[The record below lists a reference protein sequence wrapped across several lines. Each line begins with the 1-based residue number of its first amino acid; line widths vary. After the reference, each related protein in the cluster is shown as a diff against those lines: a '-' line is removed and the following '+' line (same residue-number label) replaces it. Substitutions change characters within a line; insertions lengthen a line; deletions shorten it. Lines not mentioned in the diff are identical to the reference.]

1 MSSSQENKVKFSN
14 LKKTYL
20 RLLSYSLRY
29 KKLLLLSLFSMIFFA
44 ATNAGFL
51 SLIKKITDEG
61 LVEKNQESI
70 AFLPLALFILMI
82 FRAGTNFISNYSLR
96 WVSRKVVEDLR
107 LDVFKNIIFLPAS
120 FFDKIATGNL
130 VSKITM
136 DTEQLTEI
144 VTKVSLDTL
153 RDSLTLIAIL
163 AYMFYLDFILS
174 ICFLTIF
181 PIILYYLKKA
191 SPRLRESGVDAM
203 KAWYQMVRIAEEVIS
218 GQRIVKVFG
227 SYLYELSRFSSYAIR
242 YRKMKTKLA
251 KISGVNSFFVEI
263 ISGVGLALIVFYSM
277 NNFSAG
283 EFAAFATALI
293 MLLAPLRKLTQ
304 INEQIQVGYSYADS
318 VFKIIDERKEL
329 DFGAN
334 KINKTQGNIEFRNVC
349 FSYDGKKNVLNK
361 INFKIKSGEKIA
373 LVGKSGG
380 GKSTIINLIPLF
392 YNLNSGS
399 ILIDGIDTKSL
410 KLADLREQISLVS
423 QDTILFN
430 DSIKNNIAYGK
441 SSSISKIKIAAKS
454 ANASEFIDELPMKY
468 NHIIG
473 DRGVKLSGGQKQ
485 RIAIARAVLKDAPIL
500 LLDEATS
507 SLDSESEKLV
517 QKALDNL
524 MKNRTSIVVA
534 HRLSTILNANK
545 IIVIHNGKVVGIGKH
560 KELLKNNNYYLN
572 IFNKGFN

>member
-20 RLLSYSLRY
+20 RLLSYSLKY
-29 KKLLLLSLFSMIFFA
+29 KKLLLLSLLSMIFFA

-153 RDSLTLIAIL
+153 RDSLTLIAII
-163 AYMFYLDFILS
+163 AYMFYLDFMLS

-191 SPRLRESGVDAM
+191 SPKLRESGVDAM
-203 KAWYQMVRIAEEVIS
+203 KAWYHMVRIAEEVIS

-227 SYLYELSRFSSYAIR
+227 SYFYELSRFSSYATR

-263 ISGVGLALIVFYSM
+263 ISGIGLALIVFYAM

-318 VFKIIDERKEL
+318 VFKIIDERKEV
-329 DFGAN
+329 DFGTN
-334 KINKTQGNIEFRNVC
+334 KINKIQGNIEFRNVC

-399 ILIDGIDTKSL
+399 IFIDDIDTKSF

-441 SSSISKIKIAAKS
+441 SYSMSKIKIAAES
-454 ANASEFIDELPMKY
+454 ANASEFIDQLPQRY

-485 RIAIARAVLKDAPIL
+485 RIAIARAILKDAPIL

-545 IIVIHNGKVVGIGKH
+545 IIVIHNGKVVAIGKH
-560 KELLKNNNYYLN
+560 EELLKNNDYYLN
-572 IFNKGFN
+572 LFNKGFN